1 MFHEFSVSIQIQ
13 SPCFCCGS
21 TSEQTKCVDYK
32 YQNVIV
38 AYVFCTTHCTE
49 IMKLYIPIN
58 IFPCNYISLQNVEDL
73 TKQGEI
79 ILTCKR
85 FSVRVFKMKLL
96 LIWVLQDIL
105 ENVEILM
112 KVAEEMLISSSVA
125 KAKKVI
131 TIY

>member
-1 MFHEFSVSIQIQ
+1 
-13 SPCFCCGS
+13 
-21 TSEQTKCVDYK
+21 
-32 YQNVIV
+32 
-38 AYVFCTTHCTE
+38 
-49 IMKLYIPIN
+49 MKLYIPIN